1 MDVVSTV
8 NIYQPALLVVDP
20 HDEIVH
26 FPASL
31 FIGLTCKYYKDSLQ
45 TKKQEE
51 WLLENYDGFL
61 QNMNELIQE
70 AGMDWMLMKSIH
82 DCVRRRIQ
90 FDKLSP
96 FERVN

>member
-1 MDVVSTV
+1 M
-8 NIYQPALLVVDP
+8 
-20 HDEIVH
+20 
-26 FPASL
+26 
-31 FIGLTCKYYKDSLQ
+31 GLTRKYYKDSLQ